1 MTVLVYVLESKGR
14 PFYLFSC
21 GYLDSPLSRQF
32 TIEGLNPNLCSPYSV
47 FSKPWSSRHVREQR
61 DGVGNDVKGGYALM
75 YTYIKRVS
83 GRIKGL
89 VFVASEYIK
98 VTLKKRQKLNRLHN
112 ELTK

>member
-1 MTVLVYVLESKGR
+1 
-14 PFYLFSC
+14 
-21 GYLDSPLSRQF
+21 
-32 TIEGLNPNLCSPYSV
+32 
-47 FSKPWSSRHVREQR
+47 
-61 DGVGNDVKGGYALM
+61 M